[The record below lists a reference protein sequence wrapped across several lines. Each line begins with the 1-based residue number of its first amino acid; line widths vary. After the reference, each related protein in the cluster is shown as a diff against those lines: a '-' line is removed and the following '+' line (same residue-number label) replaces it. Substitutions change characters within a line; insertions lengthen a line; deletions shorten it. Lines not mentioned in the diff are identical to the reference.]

1 MKNLML
7 ESQDVYRLDK
17 ELVKAGL
24 RLAMDENAHV
34 PDTLTRIRV
43 LQGVAVVGQGEKV
56 VRKKR
61 GRTFL
66 DIYVKYLPESSEVV
80 KDLVSLAEQIKKLPG
95 IQLIKVLTIGGREV
109 LVKGKPILV

>member
-1 MKNLML
+1 MKNLIL
-7 ESQDVYRLDK
+7 EQQDAYRLDK
-17 ELVKAGL
+17 DLVKATL

-43 LQGVAVVGQGEKV
+43 LSGVAVVGQGERV

-66 DIYVKYLPESSEVV
+66 DIYIKYLPESSEII
-80 KDLVSLAEQIKKLPG
+80 KDLVELAKKIKKLPG
-95 IQLIKVLTIGGREV
+95 IQVIKVLTVGGREV
-109 LVKGKPILV
+109 LVKGKPIVV